1 MKNIHDILRQ
11 AVMVM
16 SVLSLVISSGGTLA
30 QNNWQQQQQQQQ
42 QRQQEEN
49 RRQQDQIRQQ
59 QAQQQQEQ
67 MRRQQEENRRQQ
79 AAQQEE
85 NRRQSERFQEE
96 NRRREAQAEASR
108 RAMADEQRKRE
119 IQADASRRAMEEQR
133 RRDTLAAQTKNEQ
146 EKQRQQI
153 QNAQKAQMAGKPAPA
168 GTPQTIANRAS
179 DRMVFSNGVAKLT
192 RPLTPAE
199 MKRGFTG
206 KVTEDGRALVKF
218 QNRIFAVPATRL
230 GITPR
235 ETSTSPAALATSWS
249 PQKQSAI
256 NADIEKLA
264 SGASS
269 GSGTAAKGEPV
280 KVASVPTSSRTDAAR
295 AARSG
300 GGGGG
305 QEPPATKDLTPK
317 SDGGS
322 GAEKGGADVGRAGK
336 QARLRELANDPKLGS
351 ADRGWI
357 NQEMNS
363 IERGQ
368 RSSIRNPPGKDLAHE
383 RGREAAKGYDYSHS
397 NLQDRDLHRLQHK
410 YDDFGRANAE
420 RPLP

>member
-1 MKNIHDILRQ
+1 MKNIYDILRQ
-11 AVMVM
+11 AVMVL
-16 SVLSLVISSGGTLA
+16 SVLSLAVGGGVLA
-30 QNNWQQQQQQQQ
+30 QNNNWQQQQQQQ

-49 RRQQDQIRQQ
+49 RRQQAAQQEQARQQQ
-59 QAQQQQEQ
+59 QAQQAQAEA
-67 MRRQQEENRRQQ
+67 NRRAEEQRQRDAQQ
-79 AAQQEE
+79 AQA
-85 NRRQSERFQEE
+85 NRRAEE
-96 NRRREAQAEASR
+96 QRQRDAQAEASR

-119 IQADASRRAMEEQR
+119 IQAETNRRALTDRQQKEA
-133 RRDTLAAQTKNEQ
+133 LAAQTKNEQ
-146 EKQRQQI
+146 EKQRQQL
-153 QNAQKAQMAGKPAPA
+153 QNAQKAQLAGKPAPA
-168 GTPQTIANRAS
+168 GTPQAVANRTA

-192 RPLTPAE
+192 RPLTTAE

-206 KVTEDGRALVKF
+206 KVTDDGRALVKF
-218 QNRIFAVPATRL
+218 QNRVFAVPAARI

-235 ETSTSPAALATSWS
+235 NTSTSQAALATSWS

-256 NADIEKLA
+256 NADIQKLA
-264 SGASS
+264 AGASPAPRA
-269 GSGTAAKGEPV
+269 AAKGDPV
-280 KVASVPTSSRTDAAR
+280 KVASMETQSRIDAAR

-300 GGGGG
+300 AG
-305 QEPPATKDLTPK
+305 ESPAKKDLT
-317 SDGGS
+317 SIAEGGS
-322 GAEKGGADVGRAGK
+322 VAAGGIEKAGRAGK
-336 QARLRELANDPKLGS
+336 QARLRELANDDKLGS

-368 RSSIRNPPGKDLAHE
+368 RSTIRNPPGKDLAHE

-410 YDDFGRANAE
+410 YDDFGRTNTE